1 MADASS
7 GVLGFSMTLMATD
20 DGGGVVVVD
29 PN

>member
-20 DGGGVVVVD
+20 DDDRVVAAE